1 MVFKYFGCRSK
12 LLLSAVSLKLGL
24 KRMAIRPVQVP
35 AYFPVKT
42 LAFTLMS
49 AEGSRYNRGGFIEL
63 GEYPRWFSG
72 EMNADQLTI
81 ER

>member
-1 MVFKYFGCRSK
+1 MPAIQEECKSQRV
-12 LLLSAVSLKLGL
+12 LKS
-24 KRMAIRPVQVP
+24 
-35 AYFPVKT
+35 

-63 GEYPRWFSG
+63 REYPRWFSG

>member
-1 MVFKYFGCRSK
+1 MSMHPKNLR
-12 LLLSAVSLKLGL
+12 LELAQIE
-24 KRMAIRPVQVP
+24 RMM
-35 AYFPVKT
+35 
-42 LAFTLMS
+42 LAALTLMS

-72 EMNADQLTI
+72 EMNADPLTI